1 MAKLENRLDD
11 LSVKLNDLSKDAA
24 NAAEEVRVA
33 KELRREEIEDKISTA
48 KGNAAAFQE
57 KIRIADEERKS
68 KLASELLKAKM
79 TLEYKIKDIKDAV
92 DTARFENYVDDQVDY
107 ILDHFDAA
115 AFLIAEAK
123 LAILETIQAAAAF
136 EEKHPQE

>member
-11 LSVKLNDLSKDAA
+11 LSAKLDDLSKDAA

-33 KELRREEIEDKISTA
+33 KELRKEAIDDKISTA
-48 KGNAAAFQE
+48 KGDAAALQD

-68 KLASELLKAKM
+68 KIASELLKAKM
-79 TLEYKIKDIKDAV
+79 TIEYKIQDIKDAR
-92 DTARFENYVDDQVDY
+92 DERLFERYLDDQLFY
-107 ILDHFDAA
+107 IVDHFDAA

-123 LAILETIQAAAAF
+123 LAILETLQAAA
-136 EEKHPQE
+136 EYREKHPEV